1 MKEPN
6 WLYCFAFRKQKVD
19 FENYV
24 GLSWYS
30 NNNFND
36 SINFF
41 VDLER
46 EDVDEFT
53 FDECL
58 QYALGNLGIIRK
70 YCDAFFNINKK
81 D

>member
-36 SINFF
+36 SINY
-41 VDLER
+41 LIS
-46 EDVDEFT
+46 FT
-53 FDECL
+53 AFRV
-58 QYALGNLGIIRK
+58 YK
-70 YCDAFFNINKK
+70 YES
-81 D
+81 